1 MSERAVFLNCIGISA
16 ILHTAMFAV
25 APIPAAD
32 MAHAPKRSLEVAYQK
47 NIPFIAVQKESIE
60 QKTWTGKPIEP
71 LKKNAVT
78 EWVKKDLIPK
88 STENAKQQAEPI
100 QNRFEP
106 KKSISLINIPGETFK
121 SPEYKSYY
129 QIIREKIK
137 REAYAHYKNL
147 EEGEVFLSF
156 ILASDGSV
164 KDLIVNN
171 QKTTASPS
179 LIDIANRSVK
189 ESSPFPG
196 FPEKLKTNPQLSFN
210 VIISF
215 EFK

>member
-32 MAHAPKRSLEVAYQK
+32 MAHAPKRSLVVAYQK
-47 NIPFIAVQKESIE
+47 NITFIAVQKE
-60 QKTWTGKPIEP
+60 
-71 LKKNAVT
+71 
-78 EWVKKDLIPK
+78 
-88 STENAKQQAEPI
+88 
-100 QNRFEP
+100 
-106 KKSISLINIPGETFK
+106 SISLINIPGETFK